1 MGQNIIAVDDSS
13 EIPLQYYTDIRRDD
27 GSSFLK
33 KEGTKNDVLFVSWPR
48 YMQDWLHHFQG
59 NTIIFI
65 GEIEGC
71 TDCIEYNDSQFH
83 IQDSSQL
90 KKHWT
95 LTLTHPLPR
104 WDCMKDVLHVYKR
117 VL

>member
-83 IQDSSQL
+83 IQDG
-90 KKHWT
+90 
-95 LTLTHPLPR
+95 
-104 WDCMKDVLHVYKR
+104 
-117 VL
+117 